1 MNGIVLIVDDSL
13 TVRMDVTEALEAA
26 GFRTLP
32 CATAAEARSILS
44 RGQVAL
50 AILDVVLPD
59 GDGIELLREIRIWAP
74 GVRVLM
80 LSSEAEVKD
89 RVLALQIGA
98 DDYVGKPYDLNFVVA
113 RARELLTDA
122 GRPPIARA
130 SVLVIDDSPTFRE
143 ELRHAL
149 EGAGY
154 AVILAASGEE
164 GLRLAASS
172 RPAAVL
178 VDGVLPGL
186 DGATVIRKIRLD
198 AALRGTPCILFT
210 GSEDRSSE
218 LRALDAGADAFVRKE
233 DDLEIILARLAAV
246 LRAVTAERIDTASLF
261 GPKRILAVDDSVT
274 YLQELASLLRGQG
287 YDVVMTRSGEE
298 AIELLSVQAVDC
310 ILLDMIMPG
319 LGGKETCRLIKAS
332 PGVRDIPLVLLT
344 SLDDRAS
351 MLDGLSSGADDYISK
366 ASEFEVLNVRVR
378 AQMRRKQFEDEH
390 RRIRDELLRSELVAM
405 EERAARQLAEARGSL
420 VNELERKNKE
430 LEVFS
435 YSVSHDLR
443 APLRSM
449 EGFSRLLLEDHAEQ
463 LDEQGLDY
471 LRRIQ
476 GGAKRMGELIDD
488 LLNLSRIN
496 ASQLHREPIDL
507 SSIVTA
513 VWDGL
518 RRADPGRKITIVI
531 EPRIAVDGD
540 RRLMTVVFENLL
552 GNAWKF
558 TSKVESPRVEF
569 GVELRETGNVYF
581 VRDNGAGFDMA
592 YAATL
597 FAPFRRLHREDEF
610 AGTGIGLATVYRVI
624 DRHGGRVWAEAAVGM
639 GATVY
644 FTLPTVRALGRSSE
658 GSKRVVAPS
667 GPPS

>member
-1 MNGIVLIVDDSL
+1 
-13 TVRMDVTEALEAA
+13 
-26 GFRTLP
+26 
-32 CATAAEARSILS
+32 
-44 RGQVAL
+44 
-50 AILDVVLPD
+50 
-59 GDGIELLREIRIWAP
+59 
-74 GVRVLM
+74 
-80 LSSEAEVKD
+80 
-89 RVLALQIGA
+89 
-98 DDYVGKPYDLNFVVA
+98 
-113 RARELLTDA
+113 
-122 GRPPIARA
+122 
-130 SVLVIDDSPTFRE
+130 
-143 ELRHAL
+143 
-149 EGAGY
+149 
-154 AVILAASGEE
+154 
-164 GLRLAASS
+164 
-172 RPAAVL
+172 
-178 VDGVLPGL
+178 
-186 DGATVIRKIRLD
+186 
-198 AALRGTPCILFT
+198 
-210 GSEDRSSE
+210 
-218 LRALDAGADAFVRKE
+218 
-233 DDLEIILARLAAV
+233 
-246 LRAVTAERIDTASLF
+246 
-261 GPKRILAVDDSVT
+261 
-274 YLQELASLLRGQG
+274 
-287 YDVVMTRSGEE
+287 
-298 AIELLSVQAVDC
+298 
-310 ILLDMIMPG
+310 
-319 LGGKETCRLIKAS
+319 
-332 PGVRDIPLVLLT
+332 LLT

-518 RRADPGRKITIVI
+518 RRADPGRKITIVV
-531 EPRIAVDGD
+531 EPRVAVDGD

-558 TSKVESPRVEF
+558 TGKVDSPRVEF

-644 FTLPTVRALGRSSE
+644 FTLPAVRALGRSSE